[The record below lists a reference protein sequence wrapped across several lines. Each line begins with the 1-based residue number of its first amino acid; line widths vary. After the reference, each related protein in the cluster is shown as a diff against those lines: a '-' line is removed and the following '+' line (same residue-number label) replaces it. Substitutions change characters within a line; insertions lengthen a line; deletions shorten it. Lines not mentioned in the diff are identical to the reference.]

1 MEPDKIIITSR
12 ARCRDCY
19 RCLRVCPV
27 KAIRMKGGQACVDD
41 ARCVLCGTCVRECP
55 QKAKSIRNDT
65 ERAAAFIKDGFYTAV
80 SLAPSF
86 AAVYSG
92 WRLKRIISALRR
104 LGFNYIAE
112 TAIGAKITAELTAGL
127 ISGEYNKTIICS
139 ACPAVVNYIEKYR
152 HETITALAPVVSPMI
167 AHAKII
173 TAELCKNKKREDIK
187 MVFIGPCAAK
197 KKEAEREEVKG
208 LVDAVLTFDELNEWL
223 ARENINLNECDESDF
238 DEPSPDKARLFP
250 LEGGLIRTAS
260 LKTDMLDS
268 EILAISGFDEIK
280 NSLDSLST
288 DAGLNSKIKI
298 IEPLFCVK
306 GCINGPGA
314 VLTDK
319 TDIFGRKNSV
329 IEYCASSA
337 GKKSKVKINP
347 ADFSAGYNRFKF
359 EETRDISD
367 EEIKSVLEKTG
378 KMNIEDELNCG
389 ACGYNSC
396 RDKAV
401 AVIRGMAELEMCMP
415 YMRKMAERRT
425 DKIIETSPN
434 GIIILDE
441 KLHIIS
447 MNDAFKKMFMC
458 TEVIIGKKISY
469 LIDPANFEKLA
480 AGEGSNAGISAG
492 GKKYDDKNANSGVE
506 GDKIEVIEKYPSY
519 NIICHEILYTLP
531 GEKQYV
537 GIFVNITN
545 LEVNQKRLDEIK
557 TQTVRQASELL
568 EHQIDMAQRM
578 AKFLGEYTARGEEL
592 VKNLMKVSGP
602 EAAAPENAADKT
614 IDFKDVIRKG
624 GIKN

>member
-1 MEPDKIIITSR
+1 MESDKIIITSK

-27 KAIRMKGGQACVDD
+27 KAIKMKDGQARVDET
-41 ARCVLCGTCVRECP
+41 RCVLCGTCVRECP

-65 ERAAAFIKDGFYTAV
+65 ERAASFIKDGFYAAV

-86 AAVYSG
+86 AAIYSG

-112 TAIGAKITAELTAGL
+112 TAIGAKITAELTAEFIG
-127 ISGEYNKTIICS
+127 GEYKKTIICS
-139 ACPAVVNYIEKYR
+139 ACPAVINYIEKYR

-167 AHAKII
+167 AHAKTI
-173 TAELCKNKKREDIK
+173 TAKLCKIRKREEIK
-187 MVFIGPCAAK
+187 IVFIGPCAAK
-197 KKEAEREEVKG
+197 KKEAEREDVKG

-223 ARENINLNECDESDF
+223 ARENINLNECEESDF
-238 DEPSPDKARLFP
+238 DEMSPDKARLFP

-260 LKTDMLDS
+260 LKTDLLDS
-268 EILAISGFDEIK
+268 EILAISGFDEIE
-280 NSLDSLST
+280 NALDNLKSNG
-288 DAGLNSKIKI
+288 GLNSKIKI

-314 VLTDK
+314 ALSDK
-319 TDIFGRKNSV
+319 NGIFGRKNNV
-329 IEYCASSA
+329 IEYYNLS
-337 GKKSKVKINP
+337 GVNKSKVKINP
-347 ADFSAGYNRFKF
+347 ADFRAGYNRLKLD
-359 EETRDISD
+359 TIDDISD
-367 EEIKSVLEKTG
+367 EEIKSILEKTG
-378 KMNIEDELNCG
+378 KMNVEDELNCG

-396 RDKAV
+396 RDKAI
-401 AVIRGMAELEMCMP
+401 AVIKGMAELEMCMP

-458 TEVIIGKKISY
+458 AEVVIGKKISY

-480 AGEGSNAGISAG
+480 AGRNPGAATGESEINRG
-492 GKKYDDKNANSGVE
+492 GKSESVAAL
-506 GDKIEVIEKYPSY
+506 DKIEVIEKYPSY
-519 NIICHEILYTLP
+519 NIVCHEILYTLP

-545 LEVNQKRLDEIK
+545 LEANQKRLDQIK
-557 TQTVRQASELL
+557 TQTVCQASELL

-592 VKNLMKVSGP
+592 VKNLMKIS
-602 EAAAPENAADKT
+602 EAEISASDSKADKT
-614 IDFKDVIRKG
+614 IDFKEVIRKG
-624 GIKN
+624 GSKN